1 MGSSSSEREERNKER
16 PWRETVWFR
25 KNGTVYPIRM
35 IYMYKCF
42 NVFIF
47 TKVFIFENVEQHVL
61 NENSSDKEYSICES
75 INPSNHIGLYL

>member
-1 MGSSSSEREERNKER
+1 
-16 PWRETVWFR
+16 
-25 KNGTVYPIRM
+25 
-35 IYMYKCF
+35 MYKCF